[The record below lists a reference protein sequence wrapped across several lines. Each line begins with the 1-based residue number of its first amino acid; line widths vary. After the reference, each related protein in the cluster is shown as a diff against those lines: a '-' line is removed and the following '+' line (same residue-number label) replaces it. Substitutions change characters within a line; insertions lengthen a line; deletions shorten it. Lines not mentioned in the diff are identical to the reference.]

1 VSEKVFFKVG
11 DITAPFKGILLDA
24 YGVFWA
30 GGSAGLIPGAKEAMR
45 NFVLTGKTVGILSN
59 TTQRSQK
66 EIDKVR
72 DHGLLK
78 GEHFHFYLTSG
89 EIAKEMFAEHKKLP
103 FSSSKKKFYL
113 FGKPH
118 PRFSSHKALFE
129 GSIYTETNNPKEAD
143 FIYIA
148 IPHIDGEDQTD
159 PKVFEKDLKELKV
172 LNIPMVCT
180 NPDRFAH
187 EGNPPRAVVRQG
199 SIAALFKEVGG
210 EVVYMGKPEALVFLK
225 AMERFLP
232 CEPHEVLMV
241 GDTPE
246 TDIRGAKKV
255 GMRTALITG
264 TGIMADR
271 IRDRGFSKAV
281 KACLQEDLP
290 DFFVER
296 L

>member
-1 VSEKVFFKVG
+1 MSYKVFSKVE
-11 DITAPFKGILLDA
+11 DIAAPFKGILLDA

-30 GGSAGLIPGAKEAMR
+30 GGSTGLIPGAKEAMR
-45 NFVLTGKTVGILSN
+45 NLVLSGKTVGVLSN

-66 EIDKVR
+66 EIDKVKA
-72 DHGLLK
+72 HGLIL

-89 EIAKEMFAEHKKLP
+89 EIAKEMFGNDEKLP
-103 FSSSKKKFYL
+103 FSSTQKKFYL

-118 PRFSSHKALFE
+118 PRFSSHKAIFE
-129 GSIYTETNNPKEAD
+129 GSVYEETNNPKEAD

-159 PKVFEKDLKELKV
+159 PKVFEKDLAELKV

-180 NPDRFAH
+180 NPDKFAH

-199 SIAALFKEVGG
+199 SIAALFKEGGG
-210 EVVYMGKPEALVFLK
+210 EVVYMGKPEPIVFLK

-232 CEPHEVLMV
+232 CSPQEVLMV

-246 TDIRGAKKV
+246 TDIKGAKKI
-255 GMRTALITG
+255 GMKTALITE

-271 IRDRGFSKAV
+271 IGQMGFSKAV
-281 KACLQEDLP
+281 EACLPEDLP
-290 DFFVER
+290 DFFIER